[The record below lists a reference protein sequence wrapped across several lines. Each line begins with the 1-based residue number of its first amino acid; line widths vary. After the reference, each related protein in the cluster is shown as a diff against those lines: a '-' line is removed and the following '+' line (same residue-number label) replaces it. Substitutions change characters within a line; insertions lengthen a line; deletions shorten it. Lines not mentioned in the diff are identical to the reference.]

1 MKNFIIIFF
10 ISLTLVCFLAK
21 GFAFSVDY
29 DGDGVA
35 DAVGS
40 AGNVPMPSAPERVD
54 YPSSSNSN
62 SERSAAPA
70 QAASKAVPRAPSTEQ
85 VVSNAIALGVMDMM
99 LNSIFAPP
107 PAPTGPSPEELQ
119 RIEAEKQ
126 RIAEEQRQKFLHN
139 NHQLRGMLKGSGY
152 SAETSSSSQTGGLQ
166 LKTMPNTSSGEAHRD
181 FFGQTGAQT
190 QSVELLR
197 NAGPTEND
205 FSEIRQQQN
214 QIDAL
219 LAKSELSQSEQ
230 AELNAL
236 QLKRNNLW
244 QKAASNQDLTQEE
257 RERLQLKM
265 RVSMAQLDDHPM
277 VDARALVEKERWTD
291 PYLDVA
297 MAAGKGGATTLG
309 VAGIEE
315 GGKMFLGKAPGFDE
329 LLSVGKL
336 GTETPKNTAEKT
348 MAVIDYGLTKAPS
361 WAMLADGAVNSVG
374 AGTRQAIVRYWA
386 DKDSSQYY
394 DPTPVQTAK
403 TKWNDWCSEQNDW
416 TRAALNR
423 VGAGEFSK

>member
-1 MKNFIIIFF
+1 MKNLIIIY
-10 ISLTLVCFLAK
+10 ICLTITCFTAR

-29 DGDGVA
+29 DGDGVP

-40 AGNVPMPSAPERVD
+40 SGNVPMPSAPTRVD
-54 YPSSSNSN
+54 YPSNSSSNSN
-62 SERSAAPA
+62 RSAAPA
-70 QAASKAVPRAPSTEQ
+70 QSVPRAPKPPSTEQ
-85 VVSNAIALGVMDMM
+85 VISNTITLGIMEMM
-99 LNSIFAPP
+99 LNEVFAPT
-107 PAPTGPSPEELQ
+107 PTGPSPEELQ
-119 RIEAEKQ
+119 RIEAE
-126 RIAEEQRQKFLHN
+126 RLRVEEEKRQQFLRGN
-139 NHQLRGMLKGSGY
+139 NQLTGMLKGASY
-152 SAETSSSSQTGGLQ
+152 TTETSGTSQTGELK
-166 LKTMPNTSSGEAHRD
+166 LKTMPSASDAAHRD
-181 FFGQTGAQT
+181 FFGQPAAEGA
-190 QSVELLR
+190 SVQLLR

-214 QIDAL
+214 QMDEL
-219 LAKSELSQSEQ
+219 LAKPQLSSAEQ

-236 QLKRNNLW
+236 QAKRNNLW

-265 RVSMAQLDDHPM
+265 RVATTQLGDHPM

-297 MAAGKGGATTLG
+297 MAAGKGGATSLG
-309 VAGIEE
+309 VSGIEE

-329 LLSVGKL
+329 LLTVGKL
-336 GTETPKNTAEKT
+336 GAETPKNTAEKT

-403 TKWNDWCSEQNDW
+403 TKWNDWCSNQNDW

-423 VGAGEFSK
+423 VGAGEFNK